1 MKSKENW
8 IVHYIFWEINIL
20 KEIGYDLNLRSN
32 LISGNNNKYNKLLVN
47 IDNENVYIPSF
58 LVENFTKNIDI
69 ASIYSALN
77 FIGKFINR
85 NILIPNNLKYP
96 VTRQKLENFFK

>member
-1 MKSKENW
+1 M
-8 IVHYIFWEINIL
+8 HYIFWEINIL